1 MILTELPL
9 NTKSLTKY
17 TNKDNPLGESLSS
30 SSYQLSSLIKDI
42 LRAYFSSL
50 IFSMETHASGSKVEI
65 IIQNIRLDHFFV
77 EEATRHFGGIW
88 CLQDSSIWKVQILR
102 SSKYHIH
109 MKVNL
114 RNFGNWL
121 LIVVNWQPSV
131 SVSSEFMGCLRDLA
145 SETNSAW
152 AVIGDFNSI
161 LHQHEMRGDYD
172 TPSMGGI
179 PSFQPH

>member
-65 IIQNIRLDHFFV
+65 II
-77 EEATRHFGGIW
+77 
-88 CLQDSSIWKVQILR
+88 
-102 SSKYHIH
+102 
-109 MKVNL
+109 
-114 RNFGNWL
+114 
-121 LIVVNWQPSV
+121 
-131 SVSSEFMGCLRDLA
+131 
-145 SETNSAW
+145 
-152 AVIGDFNSI
+152 
-161 LHQHEMRGDYD
+161 
-172 TPSMGGI
+172 
-179 PSFQPH
+179 